1 MFEYVVQA
9 PLTQSRGQVVGSVNV
24 GVGTGV
30 VVGGMRDV
38 VTIFVRVRVG
48 DSSVRDIEAD
58 SL

>member
-9 PLTQSRGQVVGSVNV
+9 PLTQSRGQVVGSVN
-24 GVGTGV
+24 VGTGV

>member
-1 MFEYVVQA
+1 MQA